1 MEIEMVEMEILTDMA
16 EVFGPGRRTMRNERL
31 AKVTRE
37 HVLEAARSMR
47 AKEVHRWGVYVDID
61 GVKTEVPAKQ
71 LLMAAANC
79 VNVDAPR
86 VTPAD
91 LIPHTAVR
99 KLRKLRFEVVYHE
112 EM

>member
-1 MEIEMVEMEILTDMA
+1 
-16 EVFGPGRRTMRNERL
+16 MRNERL

-37 HVLEAARSMR
+37 HALEAARTMR
-47 AKEVHRWGVYVDID
+47 AKEVHRWGVIVDID

-71 LLMAAANC
+71 LLMAAANL
-79 VNVDAPR
+79 VNSDDPR

-99 KLRKLRFEVVYHE
+99 KLRKLGFEVVYHE
-112 EM
+112 DM

>member
-1 MEIEMVEMEILTDMA
+1 
-16 EVFGPGRRTMRNERL
+16 MRNERF

-37 HVLEAARSMR
+37 HVLEAGRAMR
-47 AKEVHRWGVYVDID
+47 AREVQRWGVYVDIH

-71 LLMAAANC
+71 LLMEAANC
-79 VNVDAPR
+79 VDIDAPR

-99 KLRKLRFEVVYHE
+99 KLRKLGFEVVYHE
-112 EM
+112 DM

>member
-1 MEIEMVEMEILTDMA
+1 
-16 EVFGPGRRTMRNERL
+16 MRNERL
-31 AKVTRE
+31 ARVTRE

-47 AKEVHRWGVYVDID
+47 AREIQRWGVYVDLD

-71 LLMAAANC
+71 LLMAAANL
-79 VNVDAPR
+79 VNSDAPR

-99 KLRKLRFEVVYHE
+99 KLRKLGFEIEYHDE
-112 EM
+112 DM

>member
-1 MEIEMVEMEILTDMA
+1 MAILMA
-16 EVFGPGRRTMRNERL
+16 PELGRRSTMRNERL

-37 HVLEAARSMR
+37 HVLEAARSLHAR
-47 AKEVHRWGVYVDID
+47 EVQRWGVYVDID
-61 GVKTEVPAKQ
+61 GIKTEVPAKQ

-79 VNVDAPR
+79 VNIDAPR

-99 KLRKLRFEVVYHE
+99 KLRKLGFEVVYHE
-112 EM
+112 DM